1 MVTEGRESRV
11 YIRTWQVGG
20 SERLIVTLLSSGIVS
35 NEEDHIKIQDLL
47 EAGGITQTIET
58 LQQ

>member
-1 MVTEGRESRV
+1 M
-11 YIRTWQVGG
+11 GG

-35 NEEDHIKIQDLL
+35 NEENHIKIQDLL
-47 EAGGITQTIET
+47 KAGGITQTIET